1 MSPAAED
8 GPRAALTYRRLL
20 GNRNFLRVFTA
31 GLGSVA
37 GSAISSVCLVWIV
50 AVDTRSALDV
60 AFLATAWIAAGILFS
75 VFGGALVDRYDRRRL
90 MILSDVARAL
100 AMTWV
105 FVDLHFRGFDL
116 PGILVAYFVIGAF
129 TTVFNPAEQAIIP
142 ALVGQAEIAEANGL
156 VRSSRSSLQ
165 FVGISVAG
173 ILIVTLG
180 ATVGV
185 AVNAL
190 TFAVSAA
197 ILSGMRLAPHP
208 SVLATAVRQ
217 GVRGYFASLSEGF
230 RWLRDATGFLE
241 LTFSATF
248 FNFCSNLIGTFL
260 VFFATVVLHGSA
272 LDYAA
277 LLGMEVAGTAIG
289 SLLVGRVKAVRWA
302 GRAWTIP
309 YGVGAGSVALVL
321 ALFPS
326 VPVSIAAL
334 FAIGLLSG
342 FAGTAWL
349 TAAQILVPTEMQGRY
364 FGIDGLGSIAVFPAA
379 QIGGAFLILDI
390 GVQHAY
396 LVTALVWIAAGV
408 AFLFPRALW
417 QLGVRP
423 GAPPVTRRSG
433 DGASGTPGSPEG
445 TRSG

>member
-1 MSPAAED
+1 MSPAAAD
-8 GPRAALTYRRLL
+8 SPGAGLTYRRLL
-20 GNRNFLRVFTA
+20 GNRNYLRVFTA

-50 AVDTRSALDV
+50 AVDTGSALDV

-116 PGILVAYFVIGAF
+116 PGILAAYFVVGAF

-173 ILIVTLG
+173 VLIVTLG

-197 ILSGMRLAPHP
+197 LLSGMRLAPHP
-208 SVLATAVRQ
+208 SMLASAVRE
-217 GVRGYFASLSEGF
+217 GVPGLPRVA
-230 RWLRDATGFLE
+230 RPRDFG
-241 LTFSATF
+241 
-248 FNFCSNLIGTFL
+248 
-260 VFFATVVLHGSA
+260 GS
-272 LDYAA
+272 
-277 LLGMEVAGTAIG
+277 GM
-289 SLLVGRVKAVRWA
+289 
-302 GRAWTIP
+302 
-309 YGVGAGSVALVL
+309 
-321 ALFPS
+321 
-326 VPVSIAAL
+326 
-334 FAIGLLSG
+334 
-342 FAGTAWL
+342 
-349 TAAQILVPTEMQGRY
+349 
-364 FGIDGLGSIAVFPAA
+364 
-379 QIGGAFLILDI
+379 
-390 GVQHAY
+390 
-396 LVTALVWIAAGV
+396 
-408 AFLFPRALW
+408 
-417 QLGVRP
+417 
-423 GAPPVTRRSG
+423 PPDS
-433 DGASGTPGSPEG
+433 SS
-445 TRSG
+445 

>member
-1 MSPAAED
+1 MSPTAVE
-8 GPRAALTYRRLL
+8 GPGAGLTYRRLL
-20 GNRNFLRVFTA
+20 GNRNYLRVFTA

-50 AVDTRSALDV
+50 AVDTGSALDV

-116 PGILVAYFVIGAF
+116 PGILAAYFVVGAF

-173 ILIVTLG
+173 VLIVTLG

-185 AVNAL
+185 AANAL

-197 ILSGMRLAPHP
+197 LLSGMRLAPHP
-208 SVLATAVRQ
+208 SVLATGVRQ
-217 GVRGYFASLSEGF
+217 GVRGYFESLSEGF

-241 LTFSATF
+241 LTFTATF
-248 FNFCSNLIGTFL
+248 FNFCSNLVGTFL

-364 FGIDGLGSIAVFPAA
+364 FGIDGLGSIAVLPAA
-379 QIGGAFLILDI
+379 QIGGAFLILDL

-396 LVTALVWIAAGV
+396 VVTALVWIAAGV

-433 DGASGTPGSPEG
+433 DGASETPGSPEG
-445 TRSG
+445 TRSV